1 MSKGEMSHYSMLA
14 FGQFLT
20 ERAVVLEAELYSTC
34 SNDKMAIETVKR
46 KYGQLEAT
54 KFILKAFT
62 ELYEGDVSKFKKEYL
77 SESDEE
83 PDESVGEED
92 STDSGSDGRT
102 S

>member
-1 MSKGEMSHYSMLA
+1 MLA

-20 ERAVVLEAELYSTC
+20 EQTVRLEAELYSTC
-34 SNDKMAIETVKR
+34 SNDKMELPTVKR

-54 KFILKAFT
+54 KVILKAFT
-62 ELYEGDVSKFKKEYL
+62 DLYEGDVSKFKKEYL

-83 PDESVGEED
+83 PDEPTDGEEG